1 MTDFKG
7 GGIPVPDY
15 DKEDINFINQKTE
28 FTDDVFVYGKLYAEF
43 GGDVQTFSTAGNE
56 RVRITPSGQFLVG
69 ATSADVDNKM
79 LIQDSGTTILKINN
93 TDDGT
98 SQITLANTGSSNG
111 QIKQISGDMTFSIA
125 GNEKARITS
134 NGRIGINTDS
144 PSRLL
149 EINTTGTSTEGIV
162 VKAHD
167 NTYPKLQFGA
177 NRTTADAFLG
187 LIIASWN
194 DTDVASIHFET
205 GSDTTNKDDGL
216 ISFRTASSGG
226 NREERFRIN
235 SDSGVKITVKDDSN
249 DNNISDK
256 TAILIENGGGA
267 GDIGDSLPTHIDWA
281 WVDSNNNATPQCRIS
296 GNVGDGGDPDTTAK
310 EGKGFLTFHCS
321 DTSASSGVQDP
332 PQRLRIA
339 HNGTFTGSSS
349 NNISDQRLKENI
361 ATITDPITKIKALKG
376 RTFTWKS
383 EASMREGTHYGFVA
397 QEVESVIPDLIVDD
411 TGIRIFDKDNNLQ
424 PSNVITPPVGGGYA
438 KSVDSDGVTPV
449 LVEALKEALSKIE
462 TLEAKVAALEG
473 S

>member
-98 SQITLANTGSSNG
+98 AQINLANTGSSNG
-111 QIKQISGDMTFSIA
+111 QIKQISGNMTFSIA
-125 GNEKARITS
+125 GNEKARIAS
-134 NGRIGINTDS
+134 DGKVGINETTPERQLDVNGDILGTAFMLKS
-144 PSRLL
+144 
-149 EINTTGTSTEGIV
+149 NTS
-162 VKAHD
+162 
-167 NTYPKLQFGA
+167 
-177 NRTTADAFLG
+177 
-187 LIIASWN
+187 
-194 DTDVASIHFET
+194 
-205 GSDTTNKDDGL
+205 
-216 ISFRTASSGG
+216 ASSGSQAHMFRPADNTLAFATNG
-226 NREERFRIN
+226 ANERLRIN
-235 SDSGVKITVKDDSN
+235 SNSGIKIIVKDDSN
-249 DNNISDK
+249 NGNISDK

-267 GDIGDSLPTHIDWA
+267 GDIGSDSEPTHIDWA
-281 WVDSNNNATPQCRIS
+281 WVDSNTNATPQCRIS
-296 GNVGDGGDPDTTAK
+296 GNVGDGGDPNSTAK
-310 EGKGFLTFHCS
+310 EGNGFLTFHCS
-321 DTSASSGVQDP
+321 DTSATSGDLDP